1 MERVYVGID
10 LGSKVCAGAVKDKMG
25 EMLEEVVFKTSE
37 ENLVGFIKKLLGAV
51 RVLIE
56 EGELAGWA
64 YRLILPHVEM
74 IAVSNPTRNAW
85 VAKGKKKGDEVDA
98 GKLADLLRL
107 NCYSL
112 VYHPDD
118 KKMDNFKKAVQNY
131 EQMVSRTSAL
141 KCQIKAMLRQQ
152 GVIVTGSA
160 VFGAEG
166 RKEAIARVRD
176 ETIEEMLHQTFHLL
190 DAANYGKARAKRLV
204 GKLSKE
210 YPVIERYKKMP
221 GVSNVLAARFVAYV
235 QDPYRFNKRTLWSFS
250 RLGVVK
256 RSSDGV
262 SIGGEHLDKG
272 GNGVLKDLSRKA
284 FGGAMSTR
292 RDNGI
297 KYTYWMSKAGT
308 GNHTHARLNT
318 QRKILAIMLAMWRYQ
333 TEYSDDHVTG
343 KGLERPAS
351 KDPRKVR

>member
-10 LGSKVCAGAVKDKMG
+10 LGSKVCAAAVKVEMG
-25 EMLEEVVFKTSE
+25 KMLEEVVFKTSE
-37 ENLVGFIKKLLGAV
+37 ENLVGFIKRLRGEV

-56 EGELAGWA
+56 EGEMAGWA
-64 YRLILPHVEM
+64 YRLILPHAW

-98 GKLADLLRL
+98 SKLADLLRL
-107 NCYSL
+107 NCYSV
-112 VYHPDD
+112 VYQPDN
-118 KKMDNFKKAVQNY
+118 KKMANFKKAVQNY

-141 KCQIKAMLRQQ
+141 KCQIKSMLRQQ
-152 GVIVTGSA
+152 GVIVTGKA

-166 RKEAIARVRD
+166 RKKATAEVED

-190 DAANYGKARAKRLV
+190 DAANYGKTRAKRLV

-221 GVSNVLAARFVAYV
+221 GVSDVLAARFVAYV

-262 SIGGEHLDKG
+262 PIGREHLDKG
-272 GNGVLKDLSRKA
+272 GNGALKDLSRKA
-284 FGGAMSTR
+284 FGGAMRTR

-297 KYTYWMSKAGT
+297 KYTYRMSKART

-333 TEYSDDHVTG
+333 TEYSDDLLTG
-343 KGLERPAS
+343 KGLEKSAS
-351 KDPRKVR
+351 KGPRKVR